1 MLEPGLSERSFAAL
15 LVEPSGSMLAG
26 GNSTLSHTSPRGTAK
41 SPCVAPLLN
50 GCDEGGAGASAC
62 VDRDDDGGG
71 GGGPQATGSS
81 SDALHQQHQQQVN
94 DGLSGG
100 LPAAV
105 ALLPSSSSSSSSTS
119 CNVPSSGVTHGGSLG
134 GGGTAA
140 GGAIKTENPLES
152 DPYSLPT
159 GPYALPSTTNLFPPS
174 LYSSPSSG
182 LTSNVHHHHSTVPQP
197 HHLHPPEHRDVFP
210 SPFSTLTFPF
220 QYGSDDFNQDSPRYT
235 SPKPG
240 GAYGEAYFDGG
251 VDVWG
256 ASGGGAGGAAAAG
269 AGAVG
274 GSYPY
279 PSPSMMGPSSHH
291 SQPHFM
297 PTHHLQDPIGYD
309 HMASGLPPMS
319 TFRGPG
325 ASSTTGGGSVATS
338 SPLYTH
344 SPVPN
349 HTQATPTANTGDA
362 LGKALSSIYP
372 GEQTSSSYSSNP
384 GTPVSATSPP
394 PLTSGA
400 SSGAPQQWP
409 QPHTPTSPHYDRSLP
424 MPCMPEENLESAI
437 DYLRDHGIEGSRID
451 ERLEDA
457 VNVLQ
462 RHAETSGGLPAGPH
476 LGPPTHGG
484 SLPPYPAGLDS
495 HLAGPPNSTF
505 TTLGSHSQDLKA
517 LGVPGLGDGVKDKL
531 DVKEELSTHLP
542 TTTVASSIAT
552 GTKSGKRSR
561 STEED
566 ECADP
571 ETKALR
577 EKERRQANNARERI
591 RVRDINEA
599 FKELGR
605 MCMIH
610 CKNDKAQTKLNI
622 LHMAVEVIT
631 TLEQQVRE
639 RNLNPKAACLK
650 RREEEK
656 SDGSKLPPP
665 HLPHPS
671 SMAPPFPNLP
681 GDHLSHGGA
690 GPH

>member
-1 MLEPGLSERSFAAL
+1 MMQPIASGYNGVQSPLDGGQAHVVSPPPQLSPQSVNLNHAL
-15 LVEPSGSMLAG
+15 GSSLQAVMACGGAG
-26 GNSTLSHTSPRGTAK
+26 GG
-41 SPCVAPLLN
+41 
-50 GCDEGGAGASAC
+50 GGAGAGCHSYGSDRHMSASA
-62 VDRDDDGGG
+62 VATTTQVSPHMTNGGTLFTRTM
-71 GGGPQATGSS
+71 PMPAATASS
-81 SDALHQQHQQQVN
+81 SRHSARSHHHNHQ
-94 DGLSGG
+94 
-100 LPAAV
+100 
-105 ALLPSSSSSSSSTS
+105 
-119 CNVPSSGVTHGGSLG
+119 
-134 GGGTAA
+134 
-140 GGAIKTENPLES
+140 
-152 DPYSLPT
+152 
-159 GPYALPSTTNLFPPS
+159 
-174 LYSSPSSG
+174 
-182 LTSNVHHHHSTVPQP
+182 HHHHSSHNRRHVSLGPYPFATQMRVGGGGVGGMGTNMMGLGVEMSSAGNIAGGGI
-197 HHLHPPEHRDVFP
+197 LHPGQQQQQ
-210 SPFSTLTFPF
+210 T
-220 QYGSDDFNQDSPRYT
+220 YGSDDFNQDSPRYT

-240 GAYGEAYFDGG
+240 GAYGDAYFDGG

-256 ASGGGAGGAAAAG
+256 ATGGGAGGAAAAG

-279 PSPSMMGPSSHH
+279 PSPSMMGPSSHL
-291 SQPHFM
+291 SQPHYI
-297 PTHHLQDPIGYD
+297 PQHLQDPIGYD
-309 HMASGLPPMS
+309 HMPSGLPPMS

-424 MPCMPEENLESAI
+424 MPRMAEENLESAI
-437 DYLRDHGIEGSRID
+437 DYLRDHGIETSRID

-561 STEED
+561 SSCSSTEED

-591 RVRDINEA
+591 RIRDINDA
-599 FKELGR
+599 LKELGR
-605 MCMIH
+605 MCMTH
-610 CKNDKAQTKLNI
+610 LKTDKPQTKLGI
-622 LHMAVEVIT
+622 LNMAVDVIMS
-631 TLEQQVRE
+631 LEQQVRE

>member
-1 MLEPGLSERSFAAL
+1 MMQPIVSGYMGVQSPLDGGRAGVLSPPTQMSPQP
-15 LVEPSGSMLAG
+15 VSSPSGGSSASPMACG
-26 GNSTLSHTSPRGTAK
+26 GAYSSDRSTRVTHMANGALMTRTLHMAPTTTSVRGLHSGHGRRHPVMNPYPHAHLRGT
-41 SPCVAPLLN
+41 PM
-50 GCDEGGAGASAC
+50 E
-62 VDRDDDGGG
+62 
-71 GGGPQATGSS
+71 T
-81 SDALHQQHQQQVN
+81 
-94 DGLSGG
+94 
-100 LPAAV
+100 
-105 ALLPSSSSSSSSTS
+105 SSTS
-119 CNVPSSGVTHGGSLG
+119 
-134 GGGTAA
+134 
-140 GGAIKTENPLES
+140 GGARRVQTGQHLVS
-152 DPYSLPT
+152 DASWVASRSHA
-159 GPYALPSTTNLFPPS
+159 G
-174 LYSSPSSG
+174 
-182 LTSNVHHHHSTVPQP
+182 V
-197 HHLHPPEHRDVFP
+197 
-210 SPFSTLTFPF
+210 
-220 QYGSDDFNQDSPRYT
+220 YGSDDFNQDSPRYT

-240 GAYGEAYFDGG
+240 GLYGDSYFMEGG
-251 VDVWG
+251 GSDVWG
-256 ASGGGAGGAAAAG
+256 ATGGGGSGAAAAAAV
-269 AGAVG
+269 AGAM

-279 PSPSMMGPSSHH
+279 PSPSMMGPSSHL
-291 SQPHFM
+291 SQPHYM
-297 PTHHLQDPIGYD
+297 APHLPDHMGYET
-309 HMASGLPPMS
+309 MASGLPPMS
-319 TFRGPG
+319 SFRGPG

-349 HTQATPTANTGDA
+349 HTQATATANTGDT

-400 SSGAPQQWP
+400 TSGAPQQWP
-409 QPHTPTSPHYDRSLP
+409 QPHTPTSPHFDRSLP
-424 MPCMPEENLESAI
+424 MPRMAEENLESAI
-437 DYLRDHGIEGSRID
+437 DYLRDIEGSRID

-462 RHAETSGGLPAGPH
+462 RHAETTGGLPGAGGH
-476 LGPPTHGG
+476 LGPSSHGG
-484 SLPPYPAGLDS
+484 SLPPYPSALDS
-495 HLAGPPNSTF
+495 HLGAPPNSTF
-505 TTLGSHSQDLKA
+505 TTLGSHSQDLKG
-517 LGVPGLGDGVKDKL
+517 LVSGLGDSSKDKL
-531 DVKEELSTHLP
+531 DIKTEDLSSHLP
-542 TTTVASSIAT
+542 TTTVAGSMPA
-552 GTKSGKRSR
+552 GTKGGKRSR

-577 EKERRQANNARERI
+577 EKERRQANNARERV

-665 HLPHPS
+665 HLPHHS
-671 SMAPPFPNLP
+671 SVAPPYPNLP

-690 GPH
+690 GSH

>member
-1 MLEPGLSERSFAAL
+1 MILCDTAASAAASMMQPIVNGYTSIQSPVDGGHAGVVSPPTQLSPQPLSPHTGVSTVTA
-15 LVEPSGSMLAG
+15 VSCSGSYSSDRHTG
-26 GNSTLSHTSPRGTAK
+26 STRVTHMANGALMTRTMHMAPTSVHVRGHSNHGRRHATVGPYPYSHLRG
-41 SPCVAPLLN
+41 SLVSGVL
-50 GCDEGGAGASAC
+50 GE
-62 VDRDDDGGG
+62 
-71 GGGPQATGSS
+71 ATGTI
-81 SDALHQQHQQQVN
+81 N
-94 DGLSGG
+94 
-100 LPAAV
+100 
-105 ALLPSSSSSSSSTS
+105 
-119 CNVPSSGVTHGGSLG
+119 GSLLQ
-134 GGGTAA
+134 A
-140 GGAIKTENPLES
+140 GQ
-152 DPYSLPT
+152 
-159 GPYALPSTTNLFPPS
+159 
-174 LYSSPSSG
+174 
-182 LTSNVHHHHSTVPQP
+182 QP
-197 HHLHPPEHRDVFP
+197 
-210 SPFSTLTFPF
+210 
-220 QYGSDDFNQDSPRYT
+220 YGSDDFNQDSPRYT

-240 GAYGEAYFDGG
+240 GLYGESYFMESGG
-251 VDVWG
+251 SDVWG
-256 ASGGGAGGAAAAG
+256 ATGGGGGSGAAAAAAAAAG
-269 AGAVG
+269 AM

-279 PSPSMMGPSSHH
+279 PTPSMMGPSPHLT
-291 SQPHFM
+291 QPHYM
-297 PTHHLQDPIGYD
+297 TTHLHDPMGYD
-309 HMASGLPPMS
+309 NMASGLPPMS
-319 TFRGPG
+319 SFRGPG

-349 HTQATPTANTGDA
+349 HTQATATGNTGDT

-400 SSGAPQQWP
+400 TSGAPQQWP

-424 MPCMPEENLESAI
+424 M
-437 DYLRDHGIEGSRID
+437 GSRID

-462 RHAETSGGLPAGPH
+462 RHAETTGGITGAGAH
-476 LGPPTHGG
+476 LGPSSHGG
-484 SLPPYPAGLDS
+484 SLPPYPSALDS
-495 HLAGPPNSTF
+495 HLGAPPNSTF
-505 TTLGSHSQDLKA
+505 TTLGSHSQDLKG
-517 LGVPGLGDGVKDKL
+517 LGVPGLGES
-531 DVKEELSTHLP
+531 VKEKLEVKTEDLSSSHLP
-542 TTTVASSIAT
+542 TTTVA
-552 GTKSGKRSR
+552 GTMPAGAKGGKRSR
-561 STEED
+561 SSGSSTED
-566 ECADP
+566 EECTDP

-577 EKERRQANNARERI
+577 EKERRQANNARERV

-656 SDGSKLPPP
+656 SDKLPPP